1 MQKITTFLTFNDQ
14 ALEAA
19 ELYVSIF
26 RDGKI
31 TSKTPAPS
39 GGVMAVTFELFG
51 QTFIALNGGPS
62 FSFAE
67 GISLFVGCDTQAEI
81 DELWAKLTGGGGSE
95 SRCGWCK
102 DKFGVSWQIV
112 PNALPRLLNG
122 PKAFQAM
129 MGMTKLDIAALEAAS
144 K

>member
-1 MQKITTFLTFNDQ
+1 MQKITTFLTFNDL

-31 TSKTPAPS
+31 TSQTAAPS

-112 PNALPRLLNG
+112 PNALP
-122 PKAFQAM
+122 
-129 MGMTKLDIAALEAAS
+129 
-144 K
+144 